1 MLIFSVLNFHLR
13 EEKILRHQCYYRK
26 LSLNSLIEVT
36 WNQIKLLHC
45 YDNTCSLMEKFCFFT
60 RIFFDSI
67 ESVIKISSLMN
78 EDKNQHF
85 LSWMLLWRHFLS
97 TWSSA
102 TVVVVV
108 NIKSQSFSSTL
119 CSKFFAMIFSSYSLA
134 LYFWHNTVRISAQ
147 KLLVKWWKLTTGV
160 NVTNILSTAFHAK
173 VLWAPRIRF

>member
-108 NIKSQSFSSTL
+108 NIKS
-119 CSKFFAMIFSSYSLA
+119 K
-134 LYFWHNTVRISAQ
+134 
-147 KLLVKWWKLTTGV
+147 GV
-160 NVTNILSTAFHAK
+160 NHSHQQYARNFLVWFSLVTVWLCIFGTI
-173 VLWAPRIRF
+173 P